1 MQEFEMEDRIEE
13 RILAHEKK
21 TKRSGML
28 HDDYETDC
36 IEIWN
41 AIEALQEEV
50 KRLKAVNR
58 VLMLK
63 NGIITKKEA

>member
-1 MQEFEMEDRIEE
+1 MQTQ
-13 RILAHEKK
+13 KQ
-21 TKRSGML
+21 RSFF
-28 HDDYETDC
+28 DDYENDC
-36 IEIWN
+36 IELWD